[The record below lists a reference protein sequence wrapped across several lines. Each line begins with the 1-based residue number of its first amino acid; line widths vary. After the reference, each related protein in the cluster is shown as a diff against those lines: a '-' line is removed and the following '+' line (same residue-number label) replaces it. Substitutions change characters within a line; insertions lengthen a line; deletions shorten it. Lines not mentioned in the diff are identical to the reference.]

1 MNVCSRE
8 GTKVAGVDLAAR
20 SIIVMSEG
28 HGYEFLSKGMRPL
41 EIMEGP
47 LLPEAGIARADL

>member
-1 MNVCSRE
+1 
-8 GTKVAGVDLAAR
+8 VAGVDLAAR